1 MSPKIP
7 LLAALLALVSTL
19 PAVAAPP
26 DLFQVWKLPKAIW
39 TLKTADGK
47 TPPLNAAG
55 KALYERRIAARAA
68 GKPIDDGVTSCLPHG
83 YPRLLLS
90 PYPFRIY
97 QKPQF
102 VAFVHELH
110 HVHRIAYLGEKN
122 EPVESLDPAYMGYPV
137 ANYEGDRLV
146 VTSNGFNE
154 KTTLDRSG
162 LPHGA
167 GLKLTESWGLIDGGK
182 RLEAV
187 VTIEDAQYYEKPW
200 TARVV
205 FDKGDPDTQFAEY
218 ACTDTNPEAKMK

>member
-1 MSPKIP
+1 MIPKFRIFS
-7 LLAALLALVSTL
+7 ALLALAIVL
-19 PAVAAPP
+19 PATAATP

-39 TLKTADGK
+39 TLRTAEGK

-55 KALYERRIAARAA
+55 KALYERRLAARAA
-68 GKPIDDGVTSCLPHG
+68 GKPIDDGVQSCLPHG

-90 PYPFRIY
+90 PFPFRIY

-102 VAFVHELH
+102 VAFVHELQ
-110 HVHRIAYLGEKN
+110 HVHRIAYLGEQN
-122 EPVESLDPAYMGYPV
+122 EPAESLDPAYMGYPV
-137 ANYEGDRLV
+137 ANYDGDRLV

-167 GLKLTESWGLIDGGK
+167 GLKLAESWRLIDGGR
-182 RLEAV
+182 RLEV
-187 VTIEDAQYYEKPW
+187 VITIDDAQYYEKTW

-205 FDKGDPDTQFAEY
+205 YEKGDPRQQFAEY
-218 ACTDTNPEAKMK
+218 TCTDVNPEASMK